1 LIRIKAIHFFSQA
14 NERDKIVALMP
25 IILGATI
32 TDMAL
37 GSYSDLVAQM
47 APNFRILL
55 FFVIV
60 GLLYG
65 VGQYFILRFVTRMI
79 GPLGSHLFFKKLPGI
94 MRIIQWVILC
104 ILVVVIF
111 QIIGNSSYSMALLAS
126 SVAVGAVPGSILLG
140 ISGYQLF
147 SWYRSDRK
155 NIMIL
160 FLGLGSVVGSVSIAG
175 NIIIVQVLLSEK
187 PPMVSEHTEMEMRKF
202 SSIPSVQMLF
212 TIIYALLSV
221 VAYAVQ
227 WIGIAL
233 LLWQFSRKIGR
244 VRYWV
249 VVLLPAATFVGTIL
263 PSLLSPE
270 ISQYGFYSDHVLT
283 IRTIVIISALAGA
296 FVVGAAYLLIA
307 RTLSSL
313 GKDKSQVAGYM
324 TLAAFGIIIMH
335 IAYLS
340 PVYFP
345 AYPPFGVAGHS
356 FLAVGTFLYAIGYY
370 SSAISVSKD
379 IQLRKSIR
387 KYALQECRLVGSIG
401 SAQMEQELQK
411 KIITAVKRNSETEDR
426 EIGIEP
432 SLLDDEIMNYLAK
445 VMDELKKNSK

>member
-1 LIRIKAIHFFSQA
+1 LIRIKAIHSFSLA
-14 NERDKIVALMP
+14 NERGKIVALMP
-25 IILGATI
+25 IILGALI

-65 VGQYFILRFVTRMI
+65 VGQYFVLRFATRMI
-79 GPLGSHLFFKKLPGI
+79 GPLGSHLFFKKLPSI
-94 MRIIQWVILC
+94 VRIIQWAILC
-104 ILVVVIF
+104 ILAAVTF
-111 QIIGNSSYSMALLAS
+111 QIISDSSYSMALLAS
-126 SVAVGAVPGSILLG
+126 SVAVGAIPGSILLG

-187 PPMVSEHTEMEMRKF
+187 PPIVSEHTEMDTRKF

-212 TIIYALLSV
+212 STVYVLLSV

-244 VRYWV
+244 VRYWI
-249 VVLLPAATFVGTIL
+249 VVLLPAATFVGTVL
-263 PSLLSPE
+263 PSLLAPE

-283 IRTIVIISALAGA
+283 LRTIVIISALAGA

-313 GKDKSQVAGYM
+313 GEDKSQVAGYM

-356 FLAVGTFLYAIGYY
+356 FLAMGTFLYAIGYY

-379 IQLRKSIR
+379 IELRKSIR

-411 KIITAVKRNSETEDR
+411 RIIAAVKRNSETEER

-432 SLLDDEIMNYLAK
+432 SLLDDEIRNYLAQ